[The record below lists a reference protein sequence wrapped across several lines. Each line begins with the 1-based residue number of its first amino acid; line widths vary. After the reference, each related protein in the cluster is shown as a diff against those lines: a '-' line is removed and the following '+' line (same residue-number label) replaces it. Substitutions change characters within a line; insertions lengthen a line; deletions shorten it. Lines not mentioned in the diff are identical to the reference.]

1 MQTEAEPTPLSQELI
16 ALARSATTVRISV
29 QDLLDGI
36 QTHARATLL
45 VLFALPNTLPGI
57 PGTSAITGLPL
68 VFLTAQM
75 MLGSKVWLPGIIAN
89 RSMPSASL
97 LTVFQRAEPWLAKVE
112 RVLEPRLLILS
123 NPRMAQVIG
132 GLCLLLS
139 ILVMLPVPFG
149 NMLPALA
156 IILISLGFLERD
168 GRFIIAGLVT
178 AAAAVTVVITIYWS
192 LIAAALFMTGG

>member
-1 MQTEAEPTPLSQELI
+1 
-16 ALARSATTVRISV
+16 
-29 QDLLDGI
+29 
-36 QTHARATLL
+36 
-45 VLFALPNTLPGI
+45 
-57 PGTSAITGLPL
+57 
-68 VFLTAQM
+68 
-75 MLGSKVWLPGIIAN
+75 
-89 RSMPSASL
+89 
-97 LTVFQRAEPWLAKVE
+97 
-112 RVLEPRLLILS
+112 VLEPRLLILS
-123 NPRMAQVIG
+123 NPRMAQLIG